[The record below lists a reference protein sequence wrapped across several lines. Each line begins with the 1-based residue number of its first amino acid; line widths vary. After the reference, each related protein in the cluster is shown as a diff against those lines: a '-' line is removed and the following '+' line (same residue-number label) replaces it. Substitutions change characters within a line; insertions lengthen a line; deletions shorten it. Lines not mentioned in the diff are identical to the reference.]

1 MKKLLVFIYLV
12 IQVSCWLYAQ
22 PQYKPNQIFVGTS
35 MMYFSEWVGI
45 RPVNVF
51 QRISYRRQILPHWYV
66 GVSKD
71 NFFEK
76 RDLVKLGVVTYQNQ
90 EHLPLVGYRAIQM
103 YDLNLGYTLYPHDK
117 LSVNIEVSASWR
129 HRRMLILEELYYRPW
144 EMRGSFVIDRII
156 GFSSSITAYYRV
168 TKYMGIET
176 GFAFRYYPRNREVS
190 YYQSEN
196 DFYYRLGL
204 VFAFGKNRGG
214 GESAVGK
221 GE

>member
-1 MKKLLVFIYLV
+1 
-12 IQVSCWLYAQ
+12 
-22 PQYKPNQIFVGTS
+22 
-35 MMYFSEWVGI
+35 MYFSEWVGI

-66 GVSKD
+66 GISKD
-71 NFFEK
+71 NFFER
-76 RDLVKLGVVTYQNQ
+76 RDFVKLGIVTPQNQ
-90 EHLPLVGYRAIQM
+90 ERLPLVGYRAIQM
-103 YDLNLGYTLYPHDK
+103 YDLNVGYTLYPYDK
-117 LSVNIEVSASWR
+117 VSLNFEVSASWR
-129 HRRMLILEELYYRPW
+129 HRRMQVYEELFVYHPW
-144 EMRGSFVIDRII
+144 EVRMSPVRDRTI

-204 VFAFGKNRGG
+204 VFAFGKNRVV
-214 GESAVGK
+214 SPRKKASP
-221 GE
+221 